1 MHRINVEIKARS
13 EHPEDIIALLEDQQA
28 EFKGVDKQIDTY
40 FKVQKGRLKLR
51 EGNIENALIHYH
63 RKDQAGPKKSEVTLF
78 KTTINSGLK
87 EILQA
92 ALEDIVVVRKHR
104 SIYFID
110 NVKFH
115 VDKVEDLGSFVE
127 IEAIDD
133 DGTKSV
139 EYLQAQCNMYL
150 NLFKIQQSDLIE
162 GSYSDMLL
170 NKANE

>member
-1 MHRINVEIKARS
+1 MHKINVEIKARS
-13 EHPEDIIALLEDQQA
+13 EHPEEIIALLDGQQA

-63 RKDQAGPKKSEVTLF
+63 RPNQAGPKKSEVTLF
-78 KTTINSGLK
+78 TTTMNSGLK
-87 EILQA
+87 EILIT
-92 ALEDIVVVRKHR
+92 ALDKIVVVRKQR

-115 VDKVEDLGSFVE
+115 VDKVEGLGSFVE

-139 EYLQAQCNMYL
+139 DYLQNQCNMYL
-150 NLFKIQQSDLIE
+150 NLFKIQPSDLIE